1 MSENAIEVRN
11 LKKIFKIYP
20 DKSNSIKE
28 KILFF
33 KRNKYEVNQVLDG
46 VSFDIK
52 KGEAVGL
59 IGKNGCGKS
68 TTLKLLNRIMYPTS
82 GTIRVN
88 GRVSSLIELGAGFHP
103 DMSGRENIYTNASI
117 FGLTKKQIDEK
128 LDDIIEFSELGEAVD
143 NPVRTYSSGMYMRL
157 AFSVAINVEADVLLI
172 DEILAVG
179 DVSFQ
184 KKCFEKLR
192 EIKYS
197 GTTIVIVS
205 HSLQQIEQ
213 ICDKSIWIEKGY
225 IRQIGSPKEIH
236 LKYLKEMEEERQRLI
251 HEAQK
256 NKENDIEDRD
266 SFCGKKVI
274 RSGSGEVYFTN
285 VTLKDKEEKLQN
297 VYKSHDFMQ
306 VQYDFVNK
314 SDIEEAVF
322 SVRIYKDDNTHCY
335 GTTSDIECNDT
346 IKIKGKNKFIVDF
359 DDLCLLDGNYMIDV
373 DVKDKT
379 GDIVYDSIHDTIR
392 FDVIN
397 EDGRTGVCAIRT
409 SWKVE

>member
-33 KRNKYEVNQVLDG
+33 KRNKYDVNQVLDG

-213 ICDKSIWIEKGY
+213 ICDKSIWIEKGH
-225 IRQIGSPKEIH
+225 IRQIGNPKEIH

>member
-1 MSENAIEVRN
+1 MKLDMHCHTKEGSIDAKVPIQEYITKLVKEGFDGMLVTDHNSYDGYRKFEKIAKNLHLEKPFTVLKGIEYDTRDGGHVIAVLPDCINDAFMEIRGMTLAQLEKIVHERGGILGLAHPYGPGFFAFTNTRFGKKHNEFLEKFDFVETFNACTRPWANACADN
-11 LKKIFKIYP
+11 LAGCLHKPKVAGSDAHKMRVVGAAYTEFTQKIANNNDLIRA
-20 DKSNSIKE
+20 IKE
-28 KILFF
+28 GW
-33 KRNKYEVNQVLDG
+33 VQAQG
-46 VSFDIK
+46 
-52 KGEAVGL
+52 G
-59 IGKNGCGKS
+59 
-68 TTLKLLNRIMYPTS
+68 
-82 GTIRVN
+82 
-88 GRVSSLIELGAGFHP
+88 
-103 DMSGRENIYTNASI
+103 
-117 FGLTKKQIDEK
+117 
-128 LDDIIEFSELGEAVD
+128 
-143 NPVRTYSSGMYMRL
+143 
-157 AFSVAINVEADVLLI
+157 SV
-172 DEILAVG
+172 
-179 DVSFQ
+179 
-184 KKCFEKLR
+184 
-192 EIKYS
+192 
-197 GTTIVIVS
+197 
-205 HSLQQIEQ
+205 
-213 ICDKSIWIEKGY
+213 
-225 IRQIGSPKEIH
+225 
-236 LKYLKEMEEERQRLI
+236 LKEMEEERQRLI

>member
-179 DVSFQ
+179 DESFQ

-213 ICDKSIWIEKGY
+213 ICDKSIWIEKGH
-225 IRQIGSPKEIH
+225 IRQIGNPKEIH

>member
-68 TTLKLLNRIMYPTS
+68 TALKLLNRIMYPTS

-213 ICDKSIWIEKGY
+213 ICDKSIWIEKGH
-225 IRQIGSPKEIH
+225 IRQIGNPKEIH